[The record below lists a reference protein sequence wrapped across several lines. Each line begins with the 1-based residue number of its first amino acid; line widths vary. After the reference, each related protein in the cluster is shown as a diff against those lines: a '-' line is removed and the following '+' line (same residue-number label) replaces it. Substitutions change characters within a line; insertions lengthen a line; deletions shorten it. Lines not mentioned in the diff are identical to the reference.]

1 MTVNVRSIRY
11 PGEYPSI
18 YALWER
24 AGSGVHLG
32 LTDQPAEMDK
42 KITRDPD
49 LFLVAE
55 KEGRLVGAVLGGFD
69 GRRGLVYH
77 LAVDEGE
84 RRQGI
89 GEALMKELEERFRQ
103 KGCRRYYLLV
113 TWDNPEALH
122 FYEQRGARRMDLAVL
137 GKDLD

>member
-1 MTVNVRSIRY
+1 MTVNIRSIRY
-11 PGEYPSI
+11 PEEYPSV

-32 LTDQPAEMDK
+32 RTDQPAEMDK
-42 KITRDPD
+42 KITRDAD

-77 LAVDEGE
+77 LAVEPGE

-89 GEALMKELEERFRQ
+89 GEALMKELEQRLRQ

-113 TWDNPEALH
+113 TWDNVDALR
-122 FYEQRGARRMDLAVL
+122 FYEQCGAERMDLAVL
-137 GKDLD
+137 GKNLD

>member
-1 MTVNVRSIRY
+1 MTLTIRPIRY
-11 PGEYPSI
+11 PDEYPGV
-18 YALWER
+18 YALWDR
-24 AGSGVHLG
+24 AGSGIHLG
-32 LTDQPAEMDK
+32 RTDQPEEMDK
-42 KITRDPD
+42 KIARDPD

-55 KEGRLVGAVLGGFD
+55 KDGRLVGAVLGGFD

-77 LAVDEGE
+77 LAVDHNE

-89 GEALMKELEERFRQ
+89 GDELMRELEQRFRQ

-113 TWDNPEALH
+113 TWDNPEAIQ
-122 FYEQRGARRMDLAVL
+122 FYERSGAKRMDLAIF

>member
-1 MTVNVRSIRY
+1 MVTIRSIRF
-11 PGEYPSI
+11 PDEYPSV

-24 AGSGVHLG
+24 AGSGIHLG
-32 LTDQPAEMDK
+32 STDQPAEMEK
-42 KITRDPD
+42 KIARDPD

-77 LAVDEGE
+77 LAVEPGE

-89 GEALMKELEERFRQ
+89 GEALMNELENRLRQ

-113 TWDNPEALH
+113 TWDNVDALR
-122 FYEQRGARRMDLAVL
+122 FYERRGAERMHLAVL
-137 GKDLD
+137 GKNLD